1 MWWFVQ
7 LLNVWLFE
15 MAPKLRLMFEV
26 FSQWSLKLKW
36 STQVYKLTYYFKTN
50 YPDPAA
56 FEMIIYNYLS
66 FKPYVHYIYHK
77 LS

>member
-1 MWWFVQ
+1 MC
-7 LLNVWLFE
+7 
-15 MAPKLRLMFEV
+15 EV

-56 FEMIIYNYLS
+56 FEMIIYNKVLIFWEGHKNLKQYLD
-66 FKPYVHYIYHK
+66 
-77 LS
+77 LSDVT